1 VRADLVSVMKGLP
14 DLIGWAEAGA
24 DGRSFSFRLT
34 RAASLRQSGDG
45 GVLVLHLTPTAAAA
59 AASASADAPAVR
71 VRSGAH
77 RGYTRIVFD
86 WPMLVDY
93 RAASSDG
100 AIVLNFGAPARFD
113 LSQTGGAAAGLRVEP

>member
-1 VRADLVSVMKGLP
+1 MKGLP

-34 RAASLRQSGDG
+34 RPASLRQSVDG
-45 GVLVLHLTPTAAAA
+45 GVLVLHLTPTTAS
-59 AASASADAPAVR
+59 ASASADAPAVR

-77 RGYTRIVFD
+77 RGYTRFVFD

-93 RAASSDG
+93 RAVRSEEHTSELQSLMR
-100 AIVLNFGAPARFD
+100 I
-113 LSQTGGAAAGLRVEP
+113 S